1 MTTRK
6 TTTQDKKSICNLGS
20 QHTKLNVD
28 LLLLKNSL
36 GMDQTDLS
44 QCPMPKDVQP
54 GVAAAAVAPAA
65 VTDSAAFQPAASSRP
80 RRPQRS
86 AKVEG
91 SIDVGDAKAETTNV
105 RIPTSDQQ
113 GDHIPDGLVVS
124 RPKPSRVGG
133 PKGPG
138 HHPVR
143 AASVPHPPAS
153 RPVAPHLNPQAQR
166 ALSVAGT
173 ADTQAQTVDDFR
185 QVLPLTAHYVSIN
198 HFLFPNHQHNGVIL
212 FFLFFFCS
220 IRVKQTEPPELLG
233 ATVVK
238 TLFL

>member
-1 MTTRK
+1 
-6 TTTQDKKSICNLGS
+6 
-20 QHTKLNVD
+20 
-28 LLLLKNSL
+28 
-36 GMDQTDLS
+36 
-44 QCPMPKDVQP
+44 MPKDVQP

-113 GDHIPDGLVVS
+113 GDHVPDGLVVS

-153 RPVAPHLNPQAQR
+153 RPVAPHFNPQAQR

-212 FFLFFFCS
+212 FFLFFF
-220 IRVKQTEPPELLG
+220 LLYQSKTNWASWAAG
-233 ATVVK
+233 GNSGQD
-238 TLFL
+238 TLFMKTFGANSDSRGHSFTLPLDMS